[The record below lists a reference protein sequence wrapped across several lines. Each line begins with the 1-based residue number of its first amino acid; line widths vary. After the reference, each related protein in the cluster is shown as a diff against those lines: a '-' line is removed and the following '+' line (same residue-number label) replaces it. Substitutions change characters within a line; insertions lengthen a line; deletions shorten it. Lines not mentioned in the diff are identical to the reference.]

1 MYKVD
6 HFTQMGGH
14 FRQESHKMV
23 NIISEIEDICKQG
36 SIMWLHYIL
45 YINPPFILFK
55 FGPISVINIIYNE
68 KLQINLDEISHLN
81 LIQVFGEEAV
91 LQQML
96 TACSC
101 PHVFLETL
109 VNEILAALTELVRW
123 QRWGRVVTNLKTHN
137 WRSHN
142 NSDLTTVKVTCV
154 SCSVP
159 AE

>member
-55 FGPISVINIIYNE
+55 FGSISVITGVLYVNIIYNE
-68 KLQINLDEISHLN
+68 KLQKIADEMPHMN
-81 LIQVFGEEAV
+81 LIQVDGKEAV
-91 LQQML
+91 PQKML

-101 PHVFLETL
+101 PHVLLETL
-109 VNEILAALTELVRW
+109 VNEILAALTEQVRW
-123 QRWGRVVTNLKTHN
+123 
-137 WRSHN
+137 
-142 NSDLTTVKVTCV
+142 
-154 SCSVP
+154 
-159 AE
+159 

>member
-36 SIMWLHYIL
+36 SIMLLHYIL

-55 FGPISVINIIYNE
+55 FGSISVITGVLYVNIIYNE
-68 KLQINLDEISHLN
+68 KLQKIADEISHMN
-81 LIQVFGEEAV
+81 LIQVLFGVDGEESV

-101 PHVFLETL
+101 PHVLLETL
-109 VNEILAALTELVRW
+109 VNEIMAALTELLRW
-123 QRWGRVVTNLKTHN
+123 QGWGRVATNL
-137 WRSHN
+137 
-142 NSDLTTVKVTCV
+142 
-154 SCSVP
+154 
-159 AE
+159 

>member
-1 MYKVD
+1 ME
-6 HFTQMGGH
+6 GH

-55 FGPISVINIIYNE
+55 FGSISVITGVLYVNIIYNE
-68 KLQINLDEISHLN
+68 KLQKIADEISHMN
-81 LIQVFGEEAV
+81 LIQVLFGVDGEESV

-101 PHVFLETL
+101 LHIFLETL
-109 VNEILAALTELVRW
+109 VNEIMAALTELLRW
-123 QRWGRVVTNLKTHN
+123 QGWGRVATNL
-137 WRSHN
+137 
-142 NSDLTTVKVTCV
+142 
-154 SCSVP
+154 
-159 AE
+159 

>member
-55 FGPISVINIIYNE
+55 FGSISVITGVLYYVNNIYN
-68 KLQINLDEISHLN
+68 KTLQINLNEISHLN
-81 LIQVFGEEAV
+81 LIQVDGKEAV
-91 LQQML
+91 PQKML

-101 PHVFLETL
+101 PHVLLETL
-109 VNEILAALTELVRW
+109 VNEIMAALTELVRW
-123 QRWGRVVTNLKTHN
+123 QGWVRVVTNL
-137 WRSHN
+137 
-142 NSDLTTVKVTCV
+142 
-154 SCSVP
+154 
-159 AE
+159 

>member
-55 FGPISVINIIYNE
+55 FGSISVITGVLYVNIIYNE
-68 KLQINLDEISHLN
+68 KLQKIADEISHMN
-81 LIQVFGEEAV
+81 LIQVLFGVDGEESV

-101 PHVFLETL
+101 LHIFLETL
-109 VNEILAALTELVRW
+109 VNEILADLTELVMW
-123 QRWGRVVTNLKTHN
+123 QRWGRVVTNL
-137 WRSHN
+137 
-142 NSDLTTVKVTCV
+142 
-154 SCSVP
+154 
-159 AE
+159 

>member
-55 FGPISVINIIYNE
+55 FGSISVITGVLYVNIIYNE
-68 KLQINLDEISHLN
+68 KLQKIADEISHMN
-81 LIQVFGEEAV
+81 LIQVFGVDGEESV

-101 PHVFLETL
+101 LHIFLETL
-109 VNEILAALTELVRW
+109 VNEIMAALTELVRW
-123 QRWGRVVTNLKTHN
+123 QRWGRVVTNL
-137 WRSHN
+137 
-142 NSDLTTVKVTCV
+142 
-154 SCSVP
+154 
-159 AE
+159 

>member
-36 SIMWLHYIL
+36 SIMLLHYIL

-55 FGPISVINIIYNE
+55 FGSISVITGVLYVNIIYNE
-68 KLQINLDEISHLN
+68 KLQKIADEISHMN
-81 LIQVFGEEAV
+81 LIQGLFGVDGEESV

-101 PHVFLETL
+101 PHVLLETL
-109 VNEILAALTELVRW
+109 VNEILAALTERVRW
-123 QRWGRVVTNLKTHN
+123 QRWY
-137 WRSHN
+137 RSM
-142 NSDLTTVKVTCV
+142 
-154 SCSVP
+154 
-159 AE
+159 